1 MTSAQIK
8 EMIFV
13 FHFFGKKVR
22 WIEVTR
28 NVAELDFAKAN

>member
-13 FHFFGKKVR
+13 FHYFGEKVR
-22 WIEVTR
+22 RIEVTR
-28 NVAELDFAKAN
+28 NVAEFDFAKAN